1 MSGTPRFGGDT
12 ARDSFGVW
20 ERLMETVEIEQ
31 RLLERRFAAFAEA
44 LR

>member
-1 MSGTPRFGGDT
+1 MSGAPRYERDAG
-12 ARDSFGVW
+12 DSFGVW
-20 ERLMETVEIEQ
+20 QDLCETVEVEQ